1 MKYLNFDVDLIVA
14 NEYGKDITILPF
26 TLQVF
31 IYNVRNSK
39 LIQYLN
45 LKKSSSLQIWPIG
58 NTNLVGK
65 GFAKR

>member
-14 NEYGKDITILPF
+14 NEYGKDIKIPPF
-26 TLQVF
+26 TLQLF

-45 LKKSSSLQIWPIG
+45 LKK
-58 NTNLVGK
+58 V
-65 GFAKR
+65 